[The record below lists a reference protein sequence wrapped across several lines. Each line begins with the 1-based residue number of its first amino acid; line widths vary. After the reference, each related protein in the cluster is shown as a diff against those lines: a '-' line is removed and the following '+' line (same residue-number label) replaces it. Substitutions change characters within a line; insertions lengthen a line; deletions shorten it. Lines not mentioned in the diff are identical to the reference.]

1 MSAIITT
8 AFRVNNAK
16 QFKDKFGQ
24 TPIYLF
30 IGKSTSWSDDNSP
43 PTPTDNVRL
52 TTYELWRTIL
62 GLKKVTQTDV
72 SLCIPRNNWANNT
85 FYSEYS
91 PFNSDL
97 ITSNTFY
104 VITDD
109 FNVYKCLYNN
119 RGANSTIKPT
129 GTSTTT
135 IATSDDYQWK
145 YMYTVTAAESLKF
158 VTDNYIPV
166 KQLTADDGSAQ
177 WDVQIASVN
186 GSITIT
192 DVANVG
198 TGYLTNN
205 GTFQQIT
212 SGSVLRIANS
222 ASTTDDVYVGSSLYV
237 LSGNGAGQIRKIID
251 YVGSSRTVTVNTSF
265 TSSPNTSSTY
275 HLSPTVNFYG
285 DGSGASGYANVS
297 SGGVI
302 KVNMINN
309 GVGYSNVITTITA
322 NSSHGQGARIQG
334 YLAPANGHG
343 FSPVDELGG
352 YNVMLNVK
360 LTGQESNNWSYLV
373 NNDFRVIGLV
383 INPLLANNNQANNSL
398 YDQTIRL
405 NIANSDGEFTYDE
418 KIVGQTSGAF
428 GHIVHFANTNA
439 ARTAGVLRITSLS
452 TNNQFSIGEVIV
464 GQTSSIEANV
474 VSITKGDLKPYSGKI
489 IYIDQRTPITRATD
503 QSEDIKLIVRF

>member
-1 MSAIITT
+1 M
-8 AFRVNNAK
+8 
-16 QFKDKFGQ
+16 
-24 TPIYLF
+24 
-30 IGKSTSWSDDNSP
+30 
-43 PTPTDNVRL
+43 
-52 TTYELWRTIL
+52 
-62 GLKKVTQTDV
+62 
-72 SLCIPRNNWANNT
+72 
-85 FYSEYS
+85 
-91 PFNSDL
+91 
-97 ITSNTFY
+97 
-104 VITDD
+104 
-109 FNVYKCLYNN
+109 
-119 RGANSTIKPT
+119 
-129 GTSTTT
+129 
-135 IATSDDYQWK
+135 
-145 YMYTVTAAESLKF
+145 
-158 VTDNYIPV
+158 
-166 KQLTADDGSAQ
+166 
-177 WDVQIASVN
+177 
-186 GSITIT
+186 
-192 DVANVG
+192 
-198 TGYLTNN
+198 
-205 GTFQQIT
+205 
-212 SGSVLRIANS
+212 
-222 ASTTDDVYVGSSLYV
+222 
-237 LSGNGAGQIRKIID
+237 
-251 YVGSSRTVTVNTSF
+251 
-265 TSSPNTSSTY
+265 
-275 HLSPTVNFYG
+275 NFYG

-439 ARTAGVLRITSLS
+439 ARTAGVLRITSSS